1 MLFGEKNDE
10 GPRPQVC
17 ECRCQAISLSE
28 NRHRRAAIR
37 VDGIR
42 AMVTSVIGHPPLSIG
57 LFWSLRP
64 SSLENEMM

>member
-42 AMVTSVIGHPPLSIG
+42 AMVTSVIGYPPLSIG
-57 LFWSLRP
+57 
-64 SSLENEMM
+64 